1 MKTEGEAQ
9 QQQQQHALLGAFVTV
24 HQNKDR
30 RHKGGAYVRQVS
42 FQ

>member
-9 QQQQQHALLGAFVTV
+9 QQHALLSAFVTV

-30 RHKGGAYVRQVS
+30 RHKGRAYVRQVS
-42 FQ
+42 FK